1 MNTDSYISEITND
14 IVRTEQQL
22 IIAVKLDDATLIDL
36 CHIILAGLYTELLK
50 ISDKVFIN
58 RFNEV
63 LF

>member
-22 IIAVKLDDATLIDL
+22 IIAAKLEDTMLIDL
-36 CHIILAGLYTELLK
+36 CHILLAGLYTELLK
-50 ISDKVFIN
+50 INDKVFIN